1 MELIHTRIA
10 KLAILNQKL
19 AKFLKSWTKPESN
32 VDDKEW
38 RDLVW
43 AEIKELRQ
51 EHKELRQETRAIL
64 ETMTTLKVKIGV
76 VVSIFTG
83 VVTMAWNFVQK
94 KMGE

>member
-1 MELIHTRIA
+1 MTIA

-19 AKFLKSWTKPESN
+19 AKFLKSWTKLESN

-38 RDLVW
+38 RELVW

-51 EHKELRQETRAIL
+51 EHKELRRETKAIL

-83 VVTMAWNFVQK
+83 VVTMAWNYVQK

>member
-1 MELIHTRIA
+1 MKIA
-10 KLAILNQKL
+10 KLAISSQRLV
-19 AKFLKSWTKPESN
+19 KFLKSWTKLESN

-43 AEIKELRQ
+43 NEIKELRH

-83 VVTMAWNFVQK
+83 AVTLAWNILQK
-94 KMGE
+94 KFGDS